1 MCSALP
7 SSSFQNCLFLFSKAL
22 KIFKYSNSFSHTQ
35 IFGPFRIFSLS
46 SMFQLPLESQH
57 YQQGKYLLHRD
68 FLFFKKKKSHKLATC
83 SVKKLLK
90 YFILLHKQEMTSFSP
105 KKMRALHKYRVPFSK
120 SSKIIN
126 TTTLARSQKN
136 RLKNLQPKNQIPY
149 QLLYLCSHN
158 IEKNNSKLKESLL
171 ANKESSRLRYVPIK
185 TTFSA

>member
-1 MCSALP
+1 
-7 SSSFQNCLFLFSKAL
+7 
-22 KIFKYSNSFSHTQ
+22 
-35 IFGPFRIFSLS
+35 
-46 SMFQLPLESQH
+46 
-57 YQQGKYLLHRD
+57 
-68 FLFFKKKKSHKLATC
+68 
-83 SVKKLLK
+83 
-90 YFILLHKQEMTSFSP
+90 MTSFSP